1 MAFRSQYEAIGLQWT
16 CRGRPARQ
24 ISASEEWRSALVI
37 TAESMWSAPPTCI
50 GCMGK
55 LQTPNG
61 PLTHPDIPIISLLR
75 HRFFTLPLLLVILL
89 GTFSFHISPLI
100 WLMYCVSDCCCHD
113 GVSANVKPAFLVP
126 TQMDGAS
133 RDPCQRQKA
142 GNKDKR
148 QPCMGGDTIVQHMFN
163 FIELDS
169 KVGFS
174 GSLTNS

>member
-1 MAFRSQYEAIGLQWT
+1 
-16 CRGRPARQ
+16 
-24 ISASEEWRSALVI
+24 
-37 TAESMWSAPPTCI
+37 
-50 GCMGK
+50 MG
-55 LQTPNG
+55 
-61 PLTHPDIPIISLLR
+61 
-75 HRFFTLPLLLVILL
+75 LLLILTSRSYL
-89 GTFSFHISPLI
+89 SYDTDFSLFLYSWVFGPHGWGLFIFIFTPFLSSYGLFTPLVI
-100 WLMYCVSDCCCHD
+100 WLMYCASDCCCHD

-133 RDPCQRQKA
+133 RDPCQPQKA